1 MDKFW
6 NYFNSEQKFNIF
18 LGDEYCKYDKS
29 PSRKDLSSIIFNK
42 IPDSLKNR
50 IRDRSSLTEVSQSFL
65 DLALSSRK
73 NLLYTIKEVFNT
85 ANLDFACYDSIIE
98 SSKFEAIFSMNVFL
112 SLEQNFHEKLRA
124 VFPSQERK
132 EKGFKIPYYRI
143 LGSVEQ
149 KENLFLSS
157 QDFKKLM
164 FLEFYQDF
172 WKEIREEFTERPT
185 LLVGVDLEN
194 IDTQNILSFLLKEI
208 KYEKQPLYLVT
219 SNSILNAGVMNF
231 INRYSI
237 KVLNGGLDSF
247 QNYFSRK
254 VVDVQK
260 QFLR

>member
-1 MDKFW
+1 METFW

-50 IRDRSSLTEVSQSFL
+50 IRDRGSLTEVSQSFL

-73 NLLYTIKEVFNT
+73 NLLYTTKEVFNT
-85 ANLDFACYDSIIE
+85 ADLNLSCYDSILG
-98 SSKFEAIFSMNVFL
+98 SSKFEAIFSMNIFL
-112 SLEQNFHEKLRA
+112 SLEQDFHEKLQA
-124 VFPSQERK
+124 VFPFQEEK
-132 EKGFKIPYYRI
+132 EKGFKIPYYRL

-149 KENLFLSS
+149 KENIFLSS

-172 WKEIREEFTERPT
+172 WREIREEFKARPT

-194 IDTQNILSFLLKEI
+194 IDTQNILTFLLKEI
-208 KYEKQPLYLVT
+208 KYEKQTLYLIT

-231 INRYSI
+231 INRYNI
-237 KVLNGGLDSF
+237 KVLSGGLDSF
-247 QNYFSRK
+247 QNYFSEK